1 MSNDLFSSLKTYLTK
16 LSDGEKTPQEV
27 AAALNA
33 WARESADTL
42 KAKIHDEV
50 EATVLKMGF
59 VKREEFDRLVARVDA
74 IAPTKAPKAAKKA
87 APAKAA
93 KKAAPPKAAKKAAPA
108 KAAKKTAPAKAAK
121 AAKKKIGVKK

>member
-59 VKREEFDRLVARVDA
+59 VKREEFDQLQARVDA
-74 IAPTKAPKAAKKA
+74 IAPIKKKTSSTKKIATKKA
-87 APAKAA
+87 APVK
-93 KKAAPPKAAKKAAPA
+93 KKAAPVKKKSGAKK
-108 KAAKKTAPAKAAK
+108 
-121 AAKKKIGVKK
+121 

>member
-1 MSNDLFSSLKTYLTK
+1 MSNDIFSSLKTYLTK

-59 VKREEFDRLVARVDA
+59 VKREEFDQLLARVDA
-74 IAPTKAPKAAKKA
+74 IAPVKKKNTAPVKKSAAKKA
-87 APAKAA
+87 APAK
-93 KKAAPPKAAKKAAPA
+93 KKAAPA
-108 KAAKKTAPAKAAK
+108 KKKSGAKK
-121 AAKKKIGVKK
+121 

>member
-27 AAALNA
+27 ATALNA
-33 WARESADTL
+33 WARESADSL

-59 VKREEFDRLVARVDA
+59 VKREEFDRLLARVDE
-74 IAPTKAPKAAKKA
+74 IAPVKKKKAAKKA
-87 APAKAA
+87 APAK
-93 KKAAPPKAAKKAAPA
+93 KKSSAKKAAPA
-108 KAAKKTAPAKAAK
+108 KKKSGAKK
-121 AAKKKIGVKK
+121 

>member
-1 MSNDLFSSLKTYLTK
+1 MSNDLLASLKTYLTK

-59 VKREEFDRLVARVDA
+59 VKREEFDRLLARVDE
-74 IAPTKAPKAAKKA
+74 IAPAKKKSAAKKPPPVKKKVS
-87 APAKAA
+87 PAKKQSGA
-93 KKAAPPKAAKKAAPA
+93 KK
-108 KAAKKTAPAKAAK
+108 
-121 AAKKKIGVKK
+121 

>member
-33 WARESADTL
+33 WARESADSL

-59 VKREEFDRLVARVDA
+59 VKREEFDRLLARVDA
-74 IAPTKAPKAAKKA
+74 IAPVKKAASAKKKA
-87 APAKAA
+87 APAKKKSAA
-93 KKAAPPKAAKKAAPA
+93 KKKAAPA
-108 KAAKKTAPAKAAK
+108 KKKAAPAKK
-121 AAKKKIGVKK
+121 SGDKK

>member
-33 WARESADTL
+33 WARESADSL
-42 KAKIHDEV
+42 KAKIHEEV
-50 EATVLKMGF
+50 EAAVLKMGF

-74 IAPTKAPKAAKKA
+74 VAPVKKQSVSTKKSAAKKAPTSKKAAPVKKA
-87 APAKAA
+87 APAKKKSGA
-93 KKAAPPKAAKKAAPA
+93 KK
-108 KAAKKTAPAKAAK
+108 
-121 AAKKKIGVKK
+121 

>member
-16 LSDGEKTPQEV
+16 LSDGEKSPQEV

-33 WARESADTL
+33 WARESADAL

-59 VKREEFDRLVARVDA
+59 VKREEFDQLQARVDA
-74 IAPTKAPKAAKKA
+74 IAPVKKKSASTKKSATKKAPAKKA
-87 APAKAA
+87 P
-93 KKAAPPKAAKKAAPA
+93 
-108 KAAKKTAPAKAAK
+108 
-121 AAKKKIGVKK
+121 AKKKASPAKKKSGAKK

>member
-33 WARESADTL
+33 WARESADSL
-42 KAKIHDEV
+42 KAKIHEEV
-50 EATVLKMGF
+50 EAAVLKMGF

-74 IAPTKAPKAAKKA
+74 IAPAKKAAPVKKA
-87 APAKAA
+87 APAKKKSGA
-93 KKAAPPKAAKKAAPA
+93 KK
-108 KAAKKTAPAKAAK
+108 
-121 AAKKKIGVKK
+121 

>member
-33 WARESADTL
+33 WARESADSL
-42 KAKIHDEV
+42 KAKIHEEV
-50 EATVLKMGF
+50 EAAVLKMGF

-74 IAPTKAPKAAKKA
+74 VSPVKKQSASTKKSAAKKAPTTKKA
-87 APAKAA
+87 APAK
-93 KKAAPPKAAKKAAPA
+93 KAA
-108 KAAKKTAPAKAAK
+108 T
-121 AAKKKIGVKK
+121 AKKKSGAKK

>member
-1 MSNDLFSSLKTYLTK
+1 MSNDLLASLKTYLTK

-59 VKREEFDRLVARVDA
+59 VKREEFDQLQARVDA
-74 IAPTKAPKAAKKA
+74 IAPVK
-87 APAKAA
+87 
-93 KKAAPPKAAKKAAPA
+93 
-108 KAAKKTAPAKAAK
+108 KKTASTKKSASKKAPTKKK
-121 AAKKKIGVKK
+121 AVPAKKKIAPAKKKSGAKK

>member
-33 WARESADTL
+33 WARESADSL

-59 VKREEFDRLVARVDA
+59 VKREEFDRLLARVDA
-74 IAPTKAPKAAKKA
+74 IAPVKKVAPAKKKAAPAKKKAAPAKKKSAAKKA
-87 APAKAA
+87 APAK
-93 KKAAPPKAAKKAAPA
+93 KKAAPA
-108 KAAKKTAPAKAAK
+108 KKSGAKK
-121 AAKKKIGVKK
+121 

>member
-42 KAKIHDEV
+42 KAKIHEEV
-50 EATVLKMGF
+50 EAAVLKMGF

-74 IAPTKAPKAAKKA
+74 VAPVKKQSASTKKSAAKKAPTTKKAAPVKKA
-87 APAKAA
+87 APAKKKSGA
-93 KKAAPPKAAKKAAPA
+93 KK
-108 KAAKKTAPAKAAK
+108 
-121 AAKKKIGVKK
+121 

>member
-59 VKREEFDRLVARVDA
+59 VKREEFDRLLARVDA
-74 IAPTKAPKAAKKA
+74 IAPVKKVAPTKKKSAAKKA
-87 APAKAA
+87 APAK
-93 KKAAPPKAAKKAAPA
+93 KKAAPA
-108 KAAKKTAPAKAAK
+108 KKKAAPAKKK
-121 AAKKKIGVKK
+121 AAPAKKSGAKK

>member
-1 MSNDLFSSLKTYLTK
+1 MSNDLFSSLKTYLNK

-33 WARESADTL
+33 WARESADSL

-59 VKREEFDRLVARVDA
+59 VKREEFGRLLARVDE
-74 IAPTKAPKAAKKA
+74 IAPVKKKKSSPAKKSSAKKA
-87 APAKAA
+87 APAK
-93 KKAAPPKAAKKAAPA
+93 KKAAPA
-108 KAAKKTAPAKAAK
+108 KKKSGAKK
-121 AAKKKIGVKK
+121 

>member
-33 WARESADTL
+33 WARESADAL

-59 VKREEFDRLVARVDA
+59 VKREEFDQLQARVDA
-74 IAPTKAPKAAKKA
+74 IAPVKKTASTKKTASKKAPATKRAEPATKKA
-87 APAKAA
+87 APAK
-93 KKAAPPKAAKKAAPA
+93 KKSGARK
-108 KAAKKTAPAKAAK
+108 
-121 AAKKKIGVKK
+121 

>member
-42 KAKIHDEV
+42 KTKIHDEV

-59 VKREEFDRLVARVDA
+59 VKRDEFDRLVARVDA
-74 IAPTKAPKAAKKA
+74 IAPAKAAKAAKKA

-93 KKAAPPKAAKKAAPA
+93 KKAAPAKAAKKAAPA
-108 KAAKKTAPAKAAK
+108 KAAKKAAPAK
-121 AAKKKIGVKK
+121 KKSGVKK

>member
-33 WARESADTL
+33 WARESADSL
-42 KAKIHDEV
+42 KGKIHDEV

-59 VKREEFDRLVARVDA
+59 VKREEFDHLLARVDA
-74 IAPTKAPKAAKKA
+74 IAPVKKKKSAPAKKKSAAKKA
-87 APAKAA
+87 APAK
-93 KKAAPPKAAKKAAPA
+93 KKASP
-108 KAAKKTAPAKAAK
+108 
-121 AAKKKIGVKK
+121 AKKKSGAKK

>member
-42 KAKIHDEV
+42 KSKIHDEV

-59 VKREEFDRLVARVDA
+59 VKREEFDRLLARVDA
-74 IAPTKAPKAAKKA
+74 IAPVEKAAPTKKKSAAKKKA
-87 APAKAA
+87 APAK
-93 KKAAPPKAAKKAAPA
+93 
-108 KAAKKTAPAKAAK
+108 KKTAPAKK
-121 AAKKKIGVKK
+121 SGAKK

>member
-33 WARESADTL
+33 WARESADSL

-59 VKREEFDRLVARVDA
+59 VKREEFDRLLARVDA
-74 IAPTKAPKAAKKA
+74 IAPVKKA
-87 APAKAA
+87 APAK
-93 KKAAPPKAAKKAAPA
+93 KTAAPAKKKAAPA
-108 KAAKKTAPAKAAK
+108 KKKAAPAKK
-121 AAKKKIGVKK
+121 KSGAKK

>member
-42 KAKIHDEV
+42 KAKIHDKV

-59 VKREEFDRLVARVDA
+59 VKREEFDQLQARVDA
-74 IAPTKAPKAAKKA
+74 IAPVKKTASTKKTATKKAPATKRAEPATKKA
-87 APAKAA
+87 APAKKKSGA
-93 KKAAPPKAAKKAAPA
+93 KK
-108 KAAKKTAPAKAAK
+108 
-121 AAKKKIGVKK
+121 

>member
-27 AAALNA
+27 ATALNA
-33 WARESADTL
+33 WARESADSL

-59 VKREEFDRLVARVDA
+59 VKREEFDQLLARVDE
-74 IAPTKAPKAAKKA
+74 IAPVKKKKKSSAKKA
-87 APAKAA
+87 APAKKKSGA
-93 KKAAPPKAAKKAAPA
+93 KK
-108 KAAKKTAPAKAAK
+108 
-121 AAKKKIGVKK
+121 

>member
-1 MSNDLFSSLKTYLTK
+1 LNERLTVSNDLLSSLKTYLTK

-33 WARESADTL
+33 WARESADSL

-59 VKREEFDRLVARVDA
+59 VKREEFDRLLARVDE
-74 IAPTKAPKAAKKA
+74 IAPVKKKKKAAKKA
-87 APAKAA
+87 APAKKKASPVKKKSGA
-93 KKAAPPKAAKKAAPA
+93 KK
-108 KAAKKTAPAKAAK
+108 
-121 AAKKKIGVKK
+121 

>member
-33 WARESADTL
+33 WARESADSL

-59 VKREEFDRLVARVDA
+59 VKREEFDRLLARVDA
-74 IAPTKAPKAAKKA
+74 IAPVKKA
-87 APAKAA
+87 APAKKKVSPA
-93 KKAAPPKAAKKAAPA
+93 KKKVSPAKKKAAPA
-108 KAAKKTAPAKAAK
+108 KKKSGAKK
-121 AAKKKIGVKK
+121 

>member
-59 VKREEFDRLVARVDA
+59 VKREEFDQLLARVDA
-74 IAPTKAPKAAKKA
+74 IAPVKQKTASTKKVVTKK
-87 APAKAA
+87 APAK
-93 KKAAPPKAAKKAAPA
+93 KKVAPA
-108 KAAKKTAPAKAAK
+108 KKKVAPAKK
-121 AAKKKIGVKK
+121 KSGAKK

>member
-33 WARESADTL
+33 WARESADSL
-42 KAKIHDEV
+42 KAKIHEEV
-50 EATVLKMGF
+50 EAAVLKMGF

-74 IAPTKAPKAAKKA
+74 VSPVKKQSGSTKKSAAKKA
-87 APAKAA
+87 APTT
-93 KKAAPPKAAKKAAPA
+93 KKAAPA
-108 KAAKKTAPAKAAK
+108 KKKSGAKK
-121 AAKKKIGVKK
+121 

>member
-33 WARESADTL
+33 WARESADSL

-59 VKREEFDRLVARVDA
+59 VKREEFDRLLARVDA
-74 IAPTKAPKAAKKA
+74 KAPVKKVAPAKKKSAAKKA
-87 APAKAA
+87 APAK
-93 KKAAPPKAAKKAAPA
+93 KKAAPA
-108 KAAKKTAPAKAAK
+108 KKKAAPAKK
-121 AAKKKIGVKK
+121 KSGAKK

>member
-59 VKREEFDRLVARVDA
+59 VKREEFDQLLARVDA
-74 IAPTKAPKAAKKA
+74 IAPAKKKTAPVKKSAAKKA
-87 APAKAA
+87 APAKKKSGA
-93 KKAAPPKAAKKAAPA
+93 KK
-108 KAAKKTAPAKAAK
+108 
-121 AAKKKIGVKK
+121 

>member
-1 MSNDLFSSLKTYLTK
+1 MSNDLLSSLKTYLTK

-33 WARESADTL
+33 WARESADSF

-59 VKREEFDRLVARVDA
+59 VKREEFDRLLARVDE
-74 IAPTKAPKAAKKA
+74 IAPVKKKKKA
-87 APAKAA
+87 APAK
-93 KKAAPPKAAKKAAPA
+93 KKAAPA
-108 KAAKKTAPAKAAK
+108 KKKAAPAKK
-121 AAKKKIGVKK
+121 KSGAKK

>member
-33 WARESADTL
+33 WARESADSL
-42 KAKIHDEV
+42 KAKIHEEV
-50 EATVLKMGF
+50 EAAVLKMGF

-74 IAPTKAPKAAKKA
+74 VAPVKKQSASTKKSAAKKAPTTKKAAPVKKA
-87 APAKAA
+87 APAKKKSGA
-93 KKAAPPKAAKKAAPA
+93 KK
-108 KAAKKTAPAKAAK
+108 
-121 AAKKKIGVKK
+121 